1 MINYLIHVVTIVL
14 LGWRPELVACRT
26 TARRVSLPNVKNI
39 EARYGKQ
46 HVTWRI
52 FKKVGVNRC
61 VFVPIW

>member
-39 EARYGKQ
+39 EAQKGS
-46 HVTWRI
+46 VTWMM
-52 FKKVGVNRC
+52 FKKVGFNRC